1 MKQIM
6 VTRKYTRI
14 FCFRLEVIL
23 ESLICSFLL
32 FVLLLLKYSQIKKEI
47 ADKVLVKHCVFLFY
61 CYK

>member
-47 ADKVLVKHCVFLFY
+47 ADKVLVKHGD
-61 CYK
+61 